1 MFFRHLNNEV
11 KLSLSIP
18 QYAGALFELTDK
30 NRAFLKK
37 WLPWLDTVTK
47 PSDTKEFIE
56 AQLLRFQRGEALHVT
71 IFYRDDISGVLGYD
85 QIDQANG
92 IGRIG
97 YWQAQ
102 EYSGKGIMTKSVKS
116 LIELGFEYYSLN
128 RIEIRCAVNNLK
140 SRAIP
145 ERLGFRQEG
154 TIRRALKVN
163 GEYVDH
169 MVYGLLKGESMWH
182 MN

>member
-1 MFFRHLNNEV
+1 MFFRYLDNEI

-18 QYAGALFELTDK
+18 QYAEELFELVDK
-30 NRAFLKK
+30 NREFLRQ
-37 WLPWLDTVTK
+37 WLPWLETATK

-71 IFYRDDISGVLGYD
+71 IFHRGKISGVLGYD
-85 QIDQANG
+85 RIDQVNG
-92 IGRIG
+92 IGHMG
-97 YWQAQ
+97 YWLAQ
-102 EYSGKGIMTKSVKS
+102 EYNGNGIMTRSVKN

-128 RIEIRCAVNNLK
+128 RIEIRCAVHNIK

-145 ERLGFRQEG
+145 ERLGFQQEG
-154 TIRRALKVN
+154 TIRRALKAY

-169 MVYGLLKGESMWH
+169 VVYGLLVEERRF
-182 MN
+182 

>member
-1 MFFRHLNNEV
+1 MFFRHLDNDI

-18 QYAGALFELTDK
+18 QYAKELFELVDK
-30 NRAFLKK
+30 NREFLKQ

-71 IFYRDDISGVLGYD
+71 IFYRDNISGVLGYD

-102 EYSGKGIMTKSVKS
+102 EYNGKSIMTESVKN
-116 LIELGFEYYSLN
+116 LIELGFQYYSLN

-145 ERLGFRQEG
+145 ERLGFQQEG
-154 TIRRALKVN
+154 TIRRAEKVYD
-163 GEYVDH
+163 EHLDH
-169 MVYGLLKGESMWH
+169 VVYGLLKQESRF
-182 MN
+182 